1 MIITN
6 DGLGIDDNQ
15 SASFSKNKSTNKIKN
30 INVEIQEKKLTKNK
44 KEIYG
49 QGNEAKIIREELGN
63 FDVYESEAYKRI
75 IKQFGRSI
83 RFSELLGI
91 INTIKIYLENK
102 TNKVLPPIKRNEK
115 RSFPLLIKYI
125 QQNNELIFPYLQYI
139 SLCNSSFQKIPLD
152 TKDIM

>member
-15 SASFSKNKSTNKIKN
+15 LASFSNNKSTNKIKN
-30 INVEIQEKKLTKNK
+30 INVEIQEKNQKKNK

-49 QGNEAKIIREELGN
+49 QGNEAKMIREELGN

-115 RSFPLLIKYI
+115 RSFLLLIKYI

-152 TKDIM
+152 TKDKS

>member
-1 MIITN
+1 MLVTN
-6 DGLGIDDNQ
+6 TIDLPALNPH
-15 SASFSKNKSTNKIKN
+15 KNDFF
-30 INVEIQEKKLTKNK
+30 ELDDEKKLTKNK

-49 QGNEAKIIREELGN
+49 QGNEAKMIREELGN

-152 TKDIM
+152 TKDKS